1 MDMENLDAY
10 SKGSQ
15 VTLRAYASPFQDY
28 PQNSQQTYLSSFLQ
42 CMMTLSRFDNPDII
56 EWLST
61 THYTDSYDCK

>member
-28 PQNSQQTYLSSFLQ
+28 PQNSSFLQ

-61 THYTDSYDCK
+61 LHYTDSYDCK